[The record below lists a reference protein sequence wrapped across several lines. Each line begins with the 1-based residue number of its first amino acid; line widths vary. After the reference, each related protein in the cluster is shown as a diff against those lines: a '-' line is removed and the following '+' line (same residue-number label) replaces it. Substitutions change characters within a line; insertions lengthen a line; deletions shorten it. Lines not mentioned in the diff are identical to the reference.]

1 MTEEAKKRRAEKEA
15 RIRAAIELR
24 EGDRVPMQI
33 GGNIFAVTEAGY
45 TMAEVIYDETLVK
58 AKNSVIKFLETYD
71 PDFSNGLPELSGEGK
86 TFEMLAPT
94 FFEWP
99 GRSGTKVDDN
109 SIQQFIEFPILLDD
123 EFDMFFT
130 DRTGWKIA
138 NSMTKLSPVCKPLE
152 NLKIP
157 LSHRGGLQVL
167 ADEFS
172 KPEMREMIETF
183 WKVSDKYKEIRKSQ
197 REAAAEI
204 SELGYPEL
212 GGGKAMVPF
221 DEYSD
226 TLRGTMLSLTDLY
239 DNREVVERFIEEYQ
253 PTMLEA
259 IKNFNKDG
267 SKTGKLVHMTLH
279 KGLDGF
285 MSDEYYVKFYWRHL
299 QEIIQAIVD
308 VGMIPNVFCE
318 GRYSTRLGHLRD
330 IPKGKVIYKFE
341 DTPMPLAK
349 KMVGDVACITGGFPN
364 TLLEL
369 STADKV
375 TEECKRMLDAC
386 APGGGFIFQTKAS
399 LGLSKRENVEAMFK
413 TVREY
418 GKY

>member
-1 MTEEAKKRRAEKEA
+1 MTEEAKKRYAEKEA
-15 RIRAAIELR
+15 RIRAAISLR
-24 EGDRVPMQI
+24 EGDRVPIQI
-33 GGNIFAVTEAGY
+33 GGNIFAVMEAGY
-45 TMAEVIYDETLVK
+45 SMAEVIYDETIEK
-58 AKNSVIKFLETYD
+58 AKNSVIRYLLTYD

-86 TFEMLAPT
+86 AFEMLAPT
-94 FFEWP
+94 FFEWA
-99 GRSGTKVDDN
+99 GRSGTKVDVN
-109 SIQQFIEFPILLDD
+109 SIQQFIEFPILLDE
-123 EFDMFFT
+123 EFDKFFS

-152 NLKIP
+152 HLKIP

-172 KPEMREMIETF
+172 KPEMREMIQTF
-183 WKVSDKYKEIRKSQ
+183 WTVSDKYKEIRKRQ
-197 REAAAEI
+197 RAAAAEI
-204 SELGYPEL
+204 AELGYPEF

-226 TLRGTMLSLTDLY
+226 TLRGTILSLTDLY
-239 DNREVVERFIEEYQ
+239 DNLDVVERFIDEYQ
-253 PTMLEA
+253 PGMIET
-259 IKNFNKDG
+259 IKGFNKDG
-267 SKTGKLVHMTLH
+267 SKTGKFVHMTLH

-285 MSDEYYVKFYWRHL
+285 MSDEHYVKYYWRHL
-299 QEIIQAIVD
+299 QEIIQTIVD
-308 VGMIPNVFCE
+308 QGMVPYVFCE

-341 DTPMPLAK
+341 DTPMELAK
-349 KMVGDVACITGGFPN
+349 KAVGDVACITGGFPN
-364 TLLEL
+364 TVLEFG
-369 STADKV
+369 TPDKV
-375 TEECKRMLDAC
+375 VDECKRMIDAC

-399 LGLSKRENVEAMFK
+399 LGITRRENVEAMFQ